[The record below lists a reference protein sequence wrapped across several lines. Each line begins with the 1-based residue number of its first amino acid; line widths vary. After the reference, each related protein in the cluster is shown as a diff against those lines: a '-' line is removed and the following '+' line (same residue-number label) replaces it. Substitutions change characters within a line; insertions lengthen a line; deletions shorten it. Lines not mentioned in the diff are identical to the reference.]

1 MDTLRALEAFVHS
14 VELGSLSGAARA
26 LGTTQPTVSKLVAGL
41 ERSLGVRLLRR
52 TAAGLSLT
60 EEGQRFHERAR
71 RMLEDYGDAVSD
83 AREGIQQ
90 PRGLLRMSAPVTM
103 GQRHLNAMALEFLGL
118 YPDIE
123 LELVLDDRFVD
134 PLGERIDVS
143 LRVGGAL
150 PPDLVARHLGTWPRV
165 LVASPDYIAARG
177 RPRKP
182 QDLLAHDYL
191 RYASGDDG
199 VLLQGPE
206 GSVTVPVRSR
216 YRVNNAV
223 ALLDSV
229 LGGAGISLQPT
240 WMVADPLAQGRLVRV
255 LGRHTGPPQEAHL
268 LYAPRRQLPLRVRVL
283 VDFLSER
290 VAKLPGASRAAVSS
304 AGFSGSRRPAP
315 EPLQKKTAGQS
326 RRISK

>member
-26 LGTTQPTVSKLVAGL
+26 LDTTQPTVSKLVAGL

-134 PLGERIDVS
+134 PLEERIDVS

-165 LVASPDYIAARG
+165 LVASPGYIAARG

-191 RYASGDDG
+191 RYAPGDDG

-240 WMVADPLAQGRLVRV
+240 WMVADLLEQGRLVRL
-255 LGRHTGPPQEAHL
+255 LGRHTGPAQEVHL
-268 LYAPRRQLPLRVRVL
+268 LYAPRRHQPLRVRVL
-283 VDFLSER
+283 VDFLAER
-290 VAKLPGASRAAVSS
+290 VAKLPGASRPVT
-304 AGFSGSRRPAP
+304 R
-315 EPLQKKTAGQS
+315 
-326 RRISK
+326 

>member
-26 LGTTQPTVSKLVAGL
+26 LDTTQPTVSKLVAGL

-83 AREGIQQ
+83 VREGIQQ

-103 GQRHLNAMALEFLGL
+103 GQRHLNAMAVEFLGL

-134 PLGERIDVS
+134 PLEERIDVS

-150 PPDLVARHLGTWPRV
+150 PPALVARHLGTWPRV

-177 RPRKP
+177 KPRKP

-191 RYASGDDG
+191 RYAAGDDG
-199 VLLQGPE
+199 VLLQGPD
-206 GSVTVPVRSR
+206 GPVTVPVRSR

-240 WMVADPLAQGRLVRV
+240 WMVADLLEQGRLVRL
-255 LGRHTGPPQEAHL
+255 LGRHTGPAQEVHL
-268 LYAPRRQLPLRVRVL
+268 LYAPRRHQPLRVRVL
-283 VDFLSER
+283 VDFLAER
-290 VAKLPGASRAAVSS
+290 VAKLPGASRPVT
-304 AGFSGSRRPAP
+304 R
-315 EPLQKKTAGQS
+315 
-326 RRISK
+326 

>member
-1 MDTLRALEAFVHS
+1 MDILRALEAFVHS

-26 LGTTQPTVSKLVAGL
+26 LDTTQPTVSKLVAGL

-83 AREGIQQ
+83 VREGIQQ

-103 GQRHLNAMALEFLGL
+103 GQRHLNAMAVEFLGL

-134 PLGERIDVS
+134 PLEERIDVS

-177 RPRKP
+177 KPHKP

-191 RYASGDDG
+191 RYAAGDDG
-199 VLLQGPE
+199 VLLQGPD
-206 GSVTVPVRSR
+206 GPVTVPVRSR

-240 WMVADPLAQGRLVRV
+240 WMVADLLEQGRLVRL
-255 LGRHTGPPQEAHL
+255 LGRHTGPAQEAHL
-268 LYAPRRQLPLRVRVL
+268 LYAPRRHQPLRVRVL
-283 VDFLSER
+283 VDFLAER
-290 VAKLPGASRAAVSS
+290 VAKLPGASRPVT
-304 AGFSGSRRPAP
+304 R
-315 EPLQKKTAGQS
+315 
-326 RRISK
+326 

>member
-1 MDTLRALEAFVHS
+1 MDTLRALEAFVNS

-71 RMLEDYGDAVSD
+71 RVLEEYGDAVSD
-83 AREGIQQ
+83 AREGVQQ
-90 PRGLLRMSAPVTM
+90 PRGLLRLSAPVTL

-123 LELVLDDRFVD
+123 LELVLDDRFID
-134 PLGERIDVS
+134 PLEGRIDVS
-143 LRVGGAL
+143 LRVGGTL
-150 PPDLVARHLGTWPRV
+150 PPDLVARHLGSWPRV
-165 LVASPDYIAARG
+165 LITSPDYVAARG
-177 RPRKP
+177 KPRKP
-182 QDLLAHDYL
+182 QDLLGHDYL
-191 RYASGDDG
+191 RYAAGDDG

-206 GSVTVPVRSR
+206 GPVAVPVRSR

-223 ALLDSV
+223 AMLDAV

-240 WMVADPLAQGRLVRV
+240 WMVADLLAQGRLVRV
-255 LGRHTGPPQEAHL
+255 LGRHTGPAQEMHL
-268 LYAPRRQLPLRVRVL
+268 LYAPRRHQPQRVRVL
-283 VDFLSER
+283 VDFLAGR
-290 VAKLPGASRAAVSS
+290 VAKLPGSEGERA
-304 AGFSGSRRPAP
+304 RRPASG
-315 EPLQKKTAGQS
+315 AA
-326 RRISK
+326 